1 MEITLTTGIL
11 LIISG
16 IMVGF
21 INTLAGGG
29 TVISISLFMFLGLPP
44 VVANGTNRIPIIFQ
58 TLTAVIL
65 YQRKKLIDWKKGII
79 LSIPIILGNLTG
91 AFLAGIL
98 PGKIFSYI
106 FAGIV
111 LLFGVSMI
119 FDPNRW
125 IHENKEL
132 QIKPVTILQYIT
144 FFFLGIYGG
153 FAHVGIGYMYL
164 GMLVLVSGY
173 DLLKANVL
181 KIVFVMMSVPFSL
194 AIFASQ
200 GHVDWG
206 AGLIHAIGNIIGA
219 AIGVRFAIK
228 KNINFIR
235 YIVLSLVALVILQL
249 LGIVTPEK
257 ILGISKLAN

>member
-1 MEITLTTGIL
+1 MDLTLTTGIL

-58 TLTAVIL
+58 TLTAVFL
-65 YQRKKLIDWKKGII
+65 YQKKKLIDWNKGIK
-79 LSIPIILGNLTG
+79 LSIPIVLGNITG
-91 AFLAGIL
+91 ALLANVL
-98 PGKIFSYI
+98 PSKIFSYA
-106 FAGIV
+106 FAVIV
-111 LLFGVSMI
+111 LLFGLSMI
-119 FDPNRW
+119 FDPNKW

-132 QIKPVTILQYIT
+132 QIKPVTIIQYLT
-144 FFFLGIYGG
+144 YFFLGIYGG

-173 DLLKANVL
+173 DLMKANVL
-181 KIVFVMMSVPFSL
+181 KIVFVMLSVPFSL
-194 AIFASQ
+194 VVFASQ

-206 AGLIHAIGNIIGA
+206 AGLIHSIGNIIGA
-219 AIGVRFAIK
+219 SIGVNFAIK
-228 KNINFIR
+228 KNINFVR
-235 YIVLSLVALVILQL
+235 YIVLSLVLLVILQL
-249 LGIVTPEK
+249 LGIVTP
-257 ILGISKLAN
+257 ANIMELLK

>member
-1 MEITLTTGIL
+1 MELTWTTAII

-58 TLTAVIL
+58 TITAVIL
-65 YQRKKLIDWKKGII
+65 YQKKKLIDWGKGIR
-79 LSIPIILGNLTG
+79 LSIPIILGNITG
-91 AFLAGIL
+91 AFLAGSL
-98 PGKIFSYI
+98 PNKIFSYI

-111 LLFGVSMI
+111 VLFGVSM
-119 FDPNRW
+119 FFNPSKW
-125 IHENKEL
+125 LKENKAL
-132 QIKPVTILQYIT
+132 QVKPVTIIQYVT
-144 FFFLGIYGG
+144 YYFLGIYAG
-153 FAHVGIGYMYL
+153 FVHVGIGYFYL

-173 DLLKANVL
+173 DIVKANVL
-181 KIVFVMMSVPFSL
+181 KIVFVMCSVPFSL
-194 AIFASQ
+194 MVFAAQ

-206 AGLIHAIGNIIGA
+206 AGLVHSIGNIIGA
-219 AIGVRFAIK
+219 SIGVNFAIK
-228 KNINFIR
+228 KGGNFVR
-235 YIVLSLVALVILQL
+235 YIILALVLLVVLQL

-257 ILGISKLAN
+257 IVALFK